1 MLIAFVV
8 SQRTVDVDIESFT
21 ITSIGLDIFLDI

>member
-8 SQRTVDVDIESFT
+8 SQRTVDVDIESF
-21 ITSIGLDIFLDI
+21 SIGLDIFLDI